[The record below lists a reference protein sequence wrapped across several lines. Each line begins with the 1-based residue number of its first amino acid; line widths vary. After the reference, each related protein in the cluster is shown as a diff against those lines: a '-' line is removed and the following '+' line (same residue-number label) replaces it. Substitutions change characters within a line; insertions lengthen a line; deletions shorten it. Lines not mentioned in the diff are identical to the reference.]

1 MSIPGRKPKP
11 LSLHVING
19 NPSKLNLEEKI
30 ASQPKPKPIAPKC
43 PEWLKKD
50 KAAYQEWKRVAPELE
65 RLGLLTSVDG
75 AALEGYCKA
84 YSRWLE
90 AEQFMDKE
98 IEDKK
103 GEKKAIGTYYR
114 IQSKTGS
121 SYYQQ
126 LPQVAIAQKYLQIA
140 KAFMAEF
147 GLTPSSRGRM
157 QLPSE
162 QNEDDMERY
171 LD

>member
-19 NPSKLNLEEKI
+19 NPSKLNIEEKI

-43 PEWLKKD
+43 SKWLKKD
-50 KAAYQEWKRVAPELE
+50 KVAYREWKRVLPELE
-65 RLGLLTSVDG
+65 RLGLLTSIDG

-84 YSRWLE
+84 YSRWVE
-90 AEQFMDKE
+90 AEQFMDQILPGK
-98 IEDKK
+98 DKPR
-103 GEKKAIGTYYR
+103 GTVYKP
-114 IQSKTGS
+114 SKDENS
-121 SYYQQ
+121 RYIQQ